1 MDSSVAAQI
10 IILVILLVL
19 SAFFSSSETALLSS
33 NKTKM
38 KLAAEDGDKAAAKV
52 MKLYEKQDRV
62 ISAILIGNNIVNLY
76 ASALVTEI
84 AMTIW
89 GNKAVAI
96 ATGVLTLIVL
106 VFGEVTPKTMSVRY
120 ADEISKFAAGP
131 LSVIAVVLTPFTWI
145 VNFFAGITMRLFG
158 MDPEKEKDVITEEEL
173 KSIVEDSSEA
183 GVIEDDEKEM
193 ITNVVEF
200 GDMLAKDIMT
210 PRIDLSMVAD
220 DAGYDELIEA
230 YRKDR
235 YTRIPVYHESPDDV
249 IGIINMKDMILVEKT
264 DDFKLTDYM
273 RPVVYTYEF
282 KKTRDLMK
290 ELRASYENAA
300 IVLDEYGVTAG
311 MITMEDMLEE
321 IVGEIRDEY
330 DTDETENI
338 VKIAENEYIVD
349 GTTKPEELNE
359 TFDLGLDEEKNESLS
374 GVIMDILEHVPRVGD
389 EIVTDKCRMVV
400 KSMDKKRIDKVRL
413 YIS

>member
-1 MDSSVAAQI
+1 M
-10 IILVILLVL
+10 
-19 SAFFSSSETALLSS
+19 SAFFSSSETAMLSS

-52 MKLYEKQDRV
+52 IKLCDNQDRM

-76 ASALVTEI
+76 ASSLATEI
-84 AMTIW
+84 AMALW
-89 GNKAVAI
+89 GNKAVAL
-96 ATGVLTLIVL
+96 ATGVLTLLVL
-106 VFGEVTPKTMSVRY
+106 VFGEVTPKSISSRY
-120 ADEISKFAAGP
+120 ADEMAKIIAGP
-131 LSVIAVVLTPFTWI
+131 LDILATVLTPFIWL
-145 VNFFAGITMRLFG
+145 VNFFAGIIMKLLG
-158 MDPEKEKDVITEEEL
+158 MNPDKEKDTITEAEL

-311 MITMEDMLEE
+311 MVTMEDMLEE